1 MLPII
6 LNILALAA
14 LLPAAMVSFRAHA
27 SRDGRFWAAT
37 LLAVLG
43 PALWSGWVMGETWLT
58 SLSAGLWVSVAGSA
72 AMFALLSVT
81 TPQAWRLGPLL
92 MPFLVWVGVFASG
105 ISWVE
110 TAPAPI
116 AGSGGLGSAW
126 VDLHIVLAVLTY
138 SLLTLAAVAS
148 ASIFLQERALKH
160 KKPNVLTRLLPSV
173 ADAERMAGRLL
184 LDSEVV
190 LGLGLIT
197 GMVLTY
203 VETGSLASFG
213 NKALLSMLAFGLI
226 GMLLVGHRI
235 CGVRGRRAAR
245 VVLTA
250 YLLLTLA
257 YPGVKFVQ
265 QVLVAAPLG

>member
-6 LNILALAA
+6 LNILALVA

-27 SRDGRFWAAT
+27 GRDGRFWAAT
-37 LLAVLG
+37 LLAVLA
-43 PALWSGWVMGETWLT
+43 PALWAGWLMGETWLT

-92 MPFLVWVGVFASG
+92 MPFLVWIGVFASAMG
-105 ISWVE
+105 WVE
-110 TAPAPI
+110 AAPPMTGTA
-116 AGSGGLGSAW
+116 GSAW

-148 ASIFLQERALKH
+148 ASIFLQERALKR
-160 KKPNVLTRLLPSV
+160 KRPTTLTRLLPSV

-197 GMVLTY
+197 GMVLSY
-203 VETGSLASFG
+203 VETGSLVTFG
-213 NKALLSMLAFGLI
+213 NKALLSLLAFALI
-226 GMLLVGHRI
+226 GLLLIGHRV

>member
-1 MLPII
+1 MLPIL
-6 LNILALAA
+6 LNIVALAA
-14 LLPAAMVSFRAHA
+14 LLPAAVVSFRAHA
-27 SRDGRFWAAT
+27 GRDGRFWAAT
-37 LLAVLG
+37 LLAVLA
-43 PALWSGWVMGETWLT
+43 PALWAGWLMGETWLT
-58 SLSAGLWVSVAGSA
+58 SLSAGLWVSIAGSA

-92 MPFLVWVGVFASG
+92 MPFLALVGLLASG
-105 ISWVE
+105 IGWVE
-110 TAPAPI
+110 AAPPRLGAAAP
-116 AGSGGLGSAW
+116 SAW

-148 ASIFLQERALKH
+148 ASIFLQERALKR
-160 KKPNVLTRLLPSV
+160 KRPTALTRLLPSV
-173 ADAERMAGRLL
+173 ADAERMSGRLL

-190 LGLGLIT
+190 LGLGLVT
-197 GMVLTY
+197 GLVLNY
-203 VETGSLASFG
+203 VETGSLVTFE
-213 NKALLSMLAFGLI
+213 NKALFSLLAFVLI
-226 GMLLVGHRI
+226 GLLLIGHRV

-265 QVLVAAPLG
+265 QVLMVAAPG